1 MGQAGWRAKLW
12 CIWTSLC
19 CTSPSR
25 LGLIDVFPASTSALN
40 RNNEWPS
47 QPQAASSSPKDQV
60 KLRHE
65 EAGESRIPDYIYI
78 LVSACRHLHFSKVLK
93 TENFPLMALLAI
105 SKLFAQGRLFC
116 FLPLPPSAVSL
127 RVPMHVHA
135 LGAIV
140 WSRTY
145 NSRFSSWP
153 RVPNSLQY
161 PLLLAL
167 AILGRS
173 NSNTFRHSK
182 LLVDGCSGSCLGL
195 WTRRKIAETF
205 FWTTELV
212 IMKSSARM

>member
-1 MGQAGWRAKLW
+1 MTCK
-12 CIWTSLC
+12 
-19 CTSPSR
+19 
-25 LGLIDVFPASTSALN
+25 
-40 RNNEWPS
+40 

-65 EAGESRIPDYIYI
+65 EAGQSRK
-78 LVSACRHLHFSKVLK
+78 LHLHFSKVLK

-153 RVPNSLQY
+153 EVNKSGQ
-161 PLLLAL
+161 LASIPFAPCL
-167 AILGRS
+167 SNPWYRS
-173 NSNTFRHSK
+173 NSHTFRHSK

-195 WTRRKIAETF
+195 
-205 FWTTELV
+205 
-212 IMKSSARM
+212 